1 MKKLS
6 ELSMDTM
13 LCVGHQN
20 DGEFDVM
27 SKDDYLRSSQ
37 FIDYPAEPFT
47 SVCLADKSVLTFDLF
62 DAIERIGDD
71 SSYEDWDEDVYN
83 DIKDLPETK
92 AFLEKFKEVS
102 ERNPTY
108 WEGEAVDID
117 MIPEKE
123 DAQDV

>member
-20 DGEFDVM
+20 DREFDVM
-27 SKDDYLRSSQ
+27 PKEDYLRSYQ
-37 FIDYPAEPFT
+37 FLDYPAEPFT

-62 DAIERIGDD
+62 DAIERIGDG
-71 SSYEDWDEDVYN
+71 SSYEGWDEDVYN

-108 WEGEAVDID
+108 WEGEAVEID
-117 MIPEKE
+117 MIPEQE
-123 DAQDV
+123 AAHD